1 MYEEY
6 FGLERPPFKITP
18 DTSLFFEGGKR
29 GDILAALVYAVHR
42 GEGIIKVVG
51 EVGSGKT
58 MLCRMLQLKLPATV
72 EIVYIAN
79 PSVSAEDIL
88 FVVAHELS
96 LPVER
101 DASKHQVIRLLQD
114 YLLQRHMENKQVVLF
129 IEEAQGMPLDT
140 LEEIRLLSNLET
152 DENKLLQ
159 IILFGQPE
167 LDQNLSVRSIRQ
179 LRERITHNFELE
191 PLTQEEIHHY
201 LNFRMRQVGYTGP
214 ELVTNNLARKIE
226 QHSEGLLRR
235 INIIAD
241 KILLSAFAEGT
252 HNLGPKHVTAA
263 VNDSAFAQE
272 GPRRSSSLR
281 WGLML
286 LVVIVSGLAIYQT
299 RSQWMAYV
307 SLDLLTKQESTLAPE
322 SPAAPEALVEP
333 ASAIENDAFVTGTAT
348 SLVDAEIPV
357 AQVLEDADSQSE
369 EMAFIAAEPV
379 DVESSAQ
386 QAAAEIAADA
396 EVATPEVVMPDVATL
411 EAEMPDVAMTK
422 QSPQPVILA
431 DQVGHQ
437 VTPVEASEPQ
447 IGVSEPKIGVG
458 EPKIGVSEQVEPVI
472 TQVKQGSSANSL
484 PQPMLSSASQNSTG
498 DTDSLFDDMQWLNDK
513 LEYSRYWLNQTARGK
528 MSVQVMM
535 RKKSGARELVYYLRN
550 EWPLDLSKTYL
561 YEVLNEGRTIYRV
574 FYSEYDSLTEARAQ
588 IEVLPE
594 SVKANS
600 PYVDSVHRMREALL

>member
-72 EIVYIAN
+72 EIIYIAN

-88 FVVAHELS
+88 FVIAHELS
-96 LPVER
+96 LLVDR

-129 IEEAQGMPLDT
+129 IEESQGMPLDT

-191 PLTQEEIHHY
+191 PLTQEEIHRY

-214 ELVTNNLARKIE
+214 ELISNNLARKIE
-226 QHSEGLLRR
+226 LHSEGLLRR

-241 KILLSAFAEGT
+241 KILLSAFSEGT

-272 GPRRSSSLR
+272 APHRPSSLR

-286 LVVIVSGLAIYQT
+286 LVVIACALAIYQT

-307 SLDLLTKQESTLAPE
+307 SLNLPAMPESTLATG
-322 SPAAPEALVEP
+322 SAVAPETLAKSE
-333 ASAIENDAFVTGTAT
+333 SAIENDASVTGTAT
-348 SLVDAEIPV
+348 ALVETGVPATQP
-357 AQVLEDADSQSE
+357 LEGADSESKE
-369 EMAFIAAEPV
+369 AAFAAAEPV
-379 DVESSAQ
+379 EVESPAQ
-386 QAAAEIAADA
+386 QSAVEIGAVEIGAAEIAADA
-396 EVATPEVVMPDVATL
+396 
-411 EAEMPDVAMTK
+411 DVAMAEVSMAEESS
-422 QSPQPVILA
+422 QSVTLTEQA
-431 DQVGHQ
+431 DLEVK
-437 VTPVEASEPQ
+437 PVE
-447 IGVSEPKIGVG
+447 
-458 EPKIGVSEQVEPVI
+458 VSEQVETVTAQFKPDP
-472 TQVKQGSSANSL
+472 SAQSL
-484 PQPMLSSASQNSTG
+484 PQLVSSNAPQDSTSIG
-498 DTDSLFDDMQWLNDK
+498 DTDSLADDVQWLNDK
-513 LEYSRYWLNQTARGK
+513 LEYSQQWLSQVARGK
-528 MSVQVMM
+528 MSIQVMV
-535 RKKSGARELVYYLRN
+535 RNKSAARELVYYLRN

-561 YEVLNEGRTIYRV
+561 YEVEIEERTIYRV
-574 FYSEYDSLTEARAQ
+574 FYSEYDSLTEARVQ
-588 IEVLPE
+588 IERLPE
-594 SVKANS
+594 SIKVNS
-600 PYVDSVHRMREALL
+600 PYVHSVHRMRTALL

>member
-191 PLTQEEIHHY
+191 PLTQEEIHNY

-281 WGLML
+281 WGLTL
-286 LVVIVSGLAIYQT
+286 LVVIVGVLAIYQT
-299 RSQWMAYV
+299 RSQWMTYV
-307 SLDLLTKQESTLAPE
+307 SLDMLTKQESTLAPE
-322 SPAAPEALVEP
+322 SPAKPEALVEP
-333 ASAIENDAFVTGTAT
+333 VSEIENDASVTGTETT
-348 SLVDAEIPV
+348 SVDAEIP
-357 AQVLEDADSQSE
+357 AAEALEDDGIQSKE
-369 EMAFIAAEPV
+369 EVFVAAEPV

-386 QAAAEIAADA
+386 PSAVEIGAAEIPADA
-396 EVATPEVVMPDVATL
+396 
-411 EAEMPDVAMTK
+411 DVAMAK
-422 QSPQPVILA
+422 ESPQPVILT
-431 DQVGHQ
+431 DQVDHQ
-437 VTPVEASEPQ
+437 VTPVEVSEPQ
-447 IGVSEPKIGVG
+447 
-458 EPKIGVSEQVEPVI
+458 IGVSEQVEPVVA
-472 TQVKQGSSANSL
+472 QVQQDPSAQSL
-484 PQPMLSSASQNSTG
+484 PQPVLSSASQNRTG
-498 DTDSLFDDMQWLNDK
+498 DADSLSDDMQWLNDK
-513 LEYSRYWLNQTARGK
+513 LEYSRYWLNQIARGK

-600 PYVDSVHRMREALL
+600 PYVHSVHRMREALL